1 MRARKADGG
10 RGGGVVRESDYCTPS
25 QFHAPRP
32 IQVSQNV
39 LRMVHEQA
47 WVVQKS
53 TTTYY
58 LTKYDATEYF
68 PRTISRCTGDVFYTE
83 PRNWKG
89 GGVDYPLQIFIRRCL
104 PRLSPPPLATSPMSI
119 LFRYFLGEIQ
129 LKRMTEYPPFFSVL
143 TTLVGRGVVIPV
155 ELLLSVVKFT
165 SAMKKGIAQEVN

>member
-1 MRARKADGG
+1 MRAGKAG
-10 RGGGVVRESDYCTPS
+10 GGGVVRESDYCTPS

-32 IQVSQNV
+32 I
-39 LRMVHEQA
+39 QA

-89 GGVDYPLQIFIRRCL
+89 GGGLDYPLQIFIRRCL

-129 LKRMTEYPPFFSVL
+129 LKRMTEYPPFFSVV

-155 ELLLSVVKFT
+155 ELLLSKVKFT